1 MTAVNPNVT
10 AAAAAVKMDLRTF
23 AIFDST
29 PVPIGSPSAP
39 SLAQCQG
46 SRKFRNLA
54 FMNCSVDY
62 VIVLCSS
69 FPFALAEIG

>member
-39 SLAQCQG
+39 SLAQCQ
-46 SRKFRNLA
+46 
-54 FMNCSVDY
+54 
-62 VIVLCSS
+62 
-69 FPFALAEIG
+69 